1 MSSFLRFGPGAHA
14 GGQRIFYGWWIV
26 ASCLASALVGNALGL
41 FGAGVYL
48 RALTQTHGWT
58 IGMVSGAVTLF
69 YVASAVLLI
78 PMGSAINRCGP
89 RPVTALGALA
99 MAGGVAGIGQVA
111 APWQAYVA
119 FFAMGIGW
127 ACLSTTAVATTLAP
141 WFEKYQ
147 GRAVSIASLGASAGG
162 MMGTPALMSGIERI
176 GFAMTTAAAG
186 LLAALILLPLA
197 AFVLRHRPA
206 DIGLLPDG
214 ASEPTDLRPA
224 AKPQTWTTALRTW
237 SLRGV
242 VFSFGTG
249 MMVQIGFLTHQVS
262 LLSQTLT
269 VAEVSMTVSATAVA
283 ALLGRLA
290 LVRFA
295 DQIDARRT
303 AASAMLLAAA
313 SLGVLALMPTPAIL
327 IGASVLFGLTVGN
340 VTTLQ
345 PIIVRREV
353 GAQSF
358 GVIFGLASCGIQL
371 VTALGPG
378 FYGALH
384 DASGGYR
391 APLLLAAVLDI
402 VAAVVVVAS
411 RVK

>member
-1 MSSFLRFGPGAHA
+1 
-14 GGQRIFYGWWIV
+14 
-26 ASCLASALVGNALGL
+26 
-41 FGAGVYL
+41 
-48 RALTQTHGWT
+48 
-58 IGMVSGAVTLF
+58 
-69 YVASAVLLI
+69 
-78 PMGSAINRCGP
+78 
-89 RPVTALGALA
+89 
-99 MAGGVAGIGQVA
+99 
-111 APWQAYVA
+111 
-119 FFAMGIGW
+119 
-127 ACLSTTAVATTLAP
+127 
-141 WFEKYQ
+141 
-147 GRAVSIASLGASAGG
+147 
-162 MMGTPALMSGIERI
+162 
-176 GFAMTTAAAG
+176 
-186 LLAALILLPLA
+186 
-197 AFVLRHRPA
+197 
-206 DIGLLPDG
+206 
-214 ASEPTDLRPA
+214 
-224 AKPQTWTTALRTW
+224 
-237 SLRGV
+237 
-242 VFSFGTG
+242 
-249 MMVQIGFLTHQVS
+249 
-262 LLSQTLT
+262 
-269 VAEVSMTVSATAVA
+269 VA
-283 ALLGRLA
+283 ALFGRLA